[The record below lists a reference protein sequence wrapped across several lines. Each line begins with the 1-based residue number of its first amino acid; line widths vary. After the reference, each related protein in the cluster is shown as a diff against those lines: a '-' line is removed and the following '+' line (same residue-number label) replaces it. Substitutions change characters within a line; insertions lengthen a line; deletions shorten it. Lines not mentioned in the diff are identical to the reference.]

1 MMDLQ
6 ALNHLDEVEA
16 RGALLR
22 CCGSARWAERM
33 AARRPFADASE
44 LHHAAEGVWRSLE
57 REDWLEAFRAHP
69 RIGNV
74 EALRLKFATTA
85 AWSEAEQAGVAG
97 AAEETLQAL
106 AEGDRRYEARFG
118 YLFIVCATG
127 KSAAEMLAL
136 LEQRLTH
143 EPAQELR
150 IAAAEQEKITLL
162 RLQRLC
168 S

>member
-6 ALNHLDEVEA
+6 ALNTLEESEVRA
-16 RGALLR
+16 ALLR
-22 CCGSARWAERM
+22 CCGSARWAEQM
-33 AARRPFADASE
+33 TARRPFAAAAE
-44 LHHAAEGVWRSLE
+44 LHSAAAEVWRSLA
-57 REDWLEAFRAHP
+57 REDCLEAFRAHP
-69 RIGNV
+69 RIGDV
-74 EALRLKFATTA
+74 EGLRRKFATTA

-97 AAEETLQAL
+97 AAEATLQAL
-106 AEGDRRYEARFG
+106 ADGNRRYETRFG

-136 LEQRLTH
+136 LEQRLPN
-143 EPAQELR
+143 EPAVELR
-150 IAAAEQEKITLL
+150 TAAAEQEKITLL

>member
-6 ALNHLDEVEA
+6 ALNHLDEAEA
-16 RGALLR
+16 CGSLLR
-22 CCGSARWAERM
+22 CCGAARWAEQM
-33 AARRPFADASE
+33 AARRPFADTSE
-44 LHHAAEGVWRSLE
+44 LRRAAEDVWRSLG

-69 RIGNV
+69 RIGDV
-74 EALRLKFATTA
+74 EALRQKFAATA
-85 AWSEAEQAGVAG
+85 AWSAAEQAGVAG
-97 AAEETLQAL
+97 AAEATLQTL
-106 AEGDRRYEARFG
+106 AEGNRRYEARFG
-118 YLFIVCATG
+118 YLFLVCATG